1 MIIGYKAFGFG
12 LLELQKSDEH
22 EHAPPEPWIKQRL
35 SWITVHDR
43 TTPLSNFGDL
53 GWDRE
58 IKAKLISILG
68 SYSSN
73 KMFDYLREPAFKTS
87 FFMRLARDPKDG
99 ERSVEMVALGHW
111 YRIIKIIAIFR

>member
-53 GWDRE
+53 GWDNKNKNYQFWAP
-58 IKAKLISILG
+58 IATQCLITCVSQP
-68 SYSSN
+68 
-73 KMFDYLREPAFKTS
+73 LRHPFS
-87 FFMRLARDPKDG
+87 
-99 ERSVEMVALGHW
+99 
-111 YRIIKIIAIFR
+111 

>member
-1 MIIGYKAFGFG
+1 MIIGYKALGFG

-68 SYSSN
+68 SYSN

-87 FFMRLARDPKDG
+87 FFMRLARDPENG
-99 ERSVEMVALGHW
+99 QRSVEMVAFGHW
-111 YRIIKIIAIFR
+111 RIIKIVIFSRT